1 MSQTKKPAIIDLLC
15 VIVSRGTGN
24 KVVKILDAL
33 KVDFQL
39 LSLGQGTADS
49 SMAEYF
55 NLDAKEKEVVFAIIK
70 TKNENLI
77 LANLNK
83 LLKLEE
89 KNTGIAATI
98 PIKSA
103 TYSLVE
109 QMGFE
114 F

>member
-1 MSQTKKPAIIDLLC
+1 MPEAKKPAIIDLLC
-15 VIVSRGTGN
+15 VVVPRGTGD
-24 KVVKILDAL
+24 KATKILAAL

-49 SMAEYF
+49 TMAQYF

-77 LANLNK
+77 LANLNNI
-83 LLKLEE
+83 LQLEE
-89 KNTGIAATI
+89 KNTGIAFTM